1 MTDSVNCEALRE
13 TRRDAIGAGELIRLA
28 TDEHGLAQ
36 IRIKGLRSELIIPL
50 ALIRVYPRKSVVV
63 H

>member
-13 TRRDAIGAGELIRLA
+13 TREVVGAGELIRLA
-28 TDEHGLAQ
+28 TDEHGLGR

-50 ALIRVYPRKSVVV
+50 ALICVYPCESVA
-63 H
+63 